1 MSSSSILDGLCFY
14 EFPQNYFLQVTLNFS
29 FDISLQ
35 IPFLLLLLL
44 LAAMLWQLRLFFFV
58 QLFFFWE
65 VDTIKRHP

>member
-29 FDISLQ
+29 FDVSLQ
-35 IPFLLLLLL
+35 ISFLLLLL

-58 QLFFFWE
+58 QLFIWE